1 MQTTLKVPESIG
13 RTTENIQSYTK
24 IYVYEKNVLSES
36 IVPVATHVSPTTSPD
51 SGQNSTAA
59 AQDTPTNH
67 STAAPPSPSGR
78 GSPGGTPHSETEMHT
93 RHSSSRWRKTRLP
106 FLDMEKRPHILVLV
120 AWEGHRPSS
129 ELRTLLEAQR
139 MEFAVMSVSK
149 GLSLM
154 AREKGCERSVGGG
167 GVLDRLALLILVAGF
182 REFLNVWPS
191 LEPCKLPLLL
201 LSLPA
206 QQTLR
211 HGAGHLHSFTVPS
224 SAIIQVQLSSSYQF
238 YYSRPGVST
247 YRIPGGYHWTAFSV
261 VSDDAHMTRGGHG
274 VDVMSD
280 DRNNTEQNLNSN
292 SLPNSRMTNKTIPLQ
307 FDPGGNKTSLT
318 SSNYKILLEM
328 TSLHSN
334 HSPVGYRTDP
344 AVIEDGGNLDGV
356 RKIFVGMP
364 IRYWLTKLIL
374 LDAVHTL
381 CEGVSVG
388 RVGRERWVMV
398 DIDDVFV
405 APEGTRMTVED
416 VQVSG
421 EGGREGG
428 KEEKNEVKEE

>member
-1 MQTTLKVPESIG
+1 MQITVKVPENIG
-13 RTTENIQSYTK
+13 RTAENIQSYTK
-24 IYVYEKNVLSES
+24 IYMYEKNVLSES
-36 IVPVATHVSPTTSPD
+36 IVLVATHVSPTVRPD
-51 SGQNSTAA
+51 SGQNNTAA

-67 STAAPPSPSGR
+67 STAAPHSPSGR
-78 GSPGGTPHSETEMHT
+78 GLTGDAPHSETEGHT
-93 RHSSSRWRKTRLP
+93 QHGSSRWRKTRLP
-106 FLDMEKRPHILVLV
+106 FLDMEKRPQILVLV
-120 AWEGHRPSS
+120 GWEGHRPSS

-149 GLSLM
+149 GLSLL
-154 AREKGCERSVGGG
+154 AREKGWERSTGGG

-201 LSLPA
+201 LTLPA
-206 QQTLR
+206 QPNSQTQR
-211 HGAGHLHSFTVPS
+211 HRTGHLHSFTVPS
-224 SAIIQVQLSSSYQF
+224 SAIVQVQLSASYQF
-238 YYSRPGVST
+238 YYARPGVST
-247 YRIPGGYHWTAFSV
+247 YRVPGGYHWTGFSV
-261 VSDDAHMTRGGHG
+261 LSGDAHMTRGSHG

-292 SLPNSRMTNKTIPLQ
+292 TLPNGHMTNKTVPLQ
-307 FDPGGNKTSLT
+307 FDPGGNRTSLT
-318 SSNYKILLEM
+318 SKNYKTLLEM

-334 HSPVGYRTDP
+334 QSSVGYRTDP

-388 RVGRERWVMV
+388 RMGRERWVMV

-416 VQVSG
+416 VQVSVG
-421 EGGREGG
+421 TEGGR
-428 KEEKNEVKEE
+428 